1 MLHSKIMSQFT
12 ESLAQAEDRKIMP
25 LTPNPFLSPNM
36 MRHLHNKKYGTNY
49 KPIESVDMKS
59 LQQYKRNAEDD
70 YPATPIS
77 VLRYITKLEKKLDD
91 SKVIRIEPE
100 MINEAGNENIPLLMS
115 IMLIAIVIACIA
127 VVGLAF
133 SV

>member
-1 MLHSKIMSQFT
+1 MLRSKIMSQFT

-25 LTPNPFLSPNM
+25 ITPNPFLSPN
-36 MRHLHNKKYGTNY
+36 RKRNLHNKKYGTNY
-49 KPIESVDMKS
+49 EPIESVDMKS

-70 YPATPIS
+70 YPTTPIS
-77 VLRYITKLEKKLDD
+77 VLRYITKLEKKVDD
-91 SKVIRIEPE
+91 SEVIRIEPE